1 MASMVPKKT
10 KKTKK
15 VNLCNEEVIETASRK
30 LEKFCFYSCMS
41 GKLVSTIKNTCD
53 LGHQSDFDNDKE
65 DLEQNHKKYVF
76 N

>member
-1 MASMVPKKT
+1 
-10 KKTKK
+10 
-15 VNLCNEEVIETASRK
+15 
-30 LEKFCFYSCMS
+30 MS

-65 DLEQNHKKYVF
+65 DLEQNHRKYVF